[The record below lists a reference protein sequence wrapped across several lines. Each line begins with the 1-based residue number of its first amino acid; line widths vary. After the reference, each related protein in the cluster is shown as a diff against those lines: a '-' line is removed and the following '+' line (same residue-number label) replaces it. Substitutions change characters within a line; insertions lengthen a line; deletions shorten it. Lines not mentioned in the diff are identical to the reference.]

1 MKISVKQIK
10 VLINESLKATQ
21 DDQIIK
27 SCDTIKALIAK
38 VHKSAFAGDTKNATA
53 LLQQMQKH
61 VKALESEISALHN
74 EIASGKSGHQVDT
87 TDTAVNQLGESIF
100 DNPSYRKDHHD
111 NYDIL
116 DADWLKSIDNKKVV
130 AFEDDD
136 FELGD

>member
-10 VLINESLKATQ
+10 TLINESLNATQ

-27 SCDTIKALIAK
+27 SCDMIKSLIAK
-38 VHKSAFAGDTKNATA
+38 VHKSAFAGDTKNAIA

-61 VKALESEISALHN
+61 VQSLDSEITTLHS
-74 EIASGKSGHQVDT
+74 EIASGKSGHQA
-87 TDTAVNQLGESIF
+87 DTADAAINQLGESIF

-116 DADWLKSIDNKKVV
+116 DAEWLNTVDDEKAA

-136 FELGD
+136 FEIG

>member
-10 VLINESLKATQ
+10 TLINESLNATQ

-27 SCDTIKALIAK
+27 SCDMIKSLIAK

-61 VKALESEISALHN
+61 VQALESEISALHS
-74 EIASGKSGHQVDT
+74 EIASGKSGHQA
-87 TDTAVNQLGESIF
+87 DTADAAINQLGESIF

-116 DADWLKSIDNKKVV
+116 DAEWLNDLDDSKTEE
-130 AFEDDD
+130 FEDDD
-136 FELGD
+136 FKVD

>member
-10 VLINESLKATQ
+10 SLINESLNATQ

-27 SCDTIKALIAK
+27 SCDIIKSLITK

-61 VKALESEISALHN
+61 VQALDSEITALHS
-74 EIASGKSGHQVDT
+74 EIASGKSGHQT
-87 TDTAVNQLGESIF
+87 NTADAAINQLGESIF

-116 DADWLKSIDNKKVV
+116 DAEWLNDLDDSKAEKEEL
-130 AFEDDD
+130 EDK
-136 FELGD
+136 